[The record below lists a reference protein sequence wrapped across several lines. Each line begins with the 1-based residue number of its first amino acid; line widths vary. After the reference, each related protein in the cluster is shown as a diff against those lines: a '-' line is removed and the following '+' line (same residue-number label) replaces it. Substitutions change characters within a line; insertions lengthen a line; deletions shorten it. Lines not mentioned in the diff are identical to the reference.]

1 MVISLGS
8 ITFTSEPS
16 SEDSKDVASMHV
28 SGVTSE
34 DILKTV
40 MDQAY
45 DKFNL
50 NIDNIQILL
59 AKQSDPWRS
68 VLNQSS
74 ITRLHILEPT
84 SLEVKVAL
92 CVVDDD
98 PRLPKTRVQAK
109 IPSIGISM
117 TEQKVLDA
125 LSLGMS
131 IPLPEGDTAP
141 MPLTKDGL
149 IAASSMS
156 LKKYLDERQ
165 QAKPKRPELKQRD
178 ILDEEIVQ
186 YTDLEFAFELSQVSV
201 NIYKES
207 DILLTPN
214 SNYATPTEEFKSTTS
229 TIASADSIS
238 ELETIGMPK
247 RLSFSVKQLEM
258 SMVQRTYD
266 MKVSMK

>member
-1 MVISLGS
+1 MVISLGKLLF
-8 ITFTSEPS
+8 ISEPS

-28 SGVTSE
+28 SGIKSDE
-34 DILKTV
+34 ILKTV

-68 VLNQSS
+68 VLNQSK

-125 LSLGMS
+125 LSLGLS
-131 IPLPEGDTAP
+131 IPLPEGDTTP
-141 MPLTKDGL
+141 MALTKEG
-149 IAASSMS
+149 IIQASSMS
-156 LKKYLDERQ
+156 LKKYLDDRQ
-165 QAKPKRPELKQRD
+165 QAKPKRPEIKQRD
-178 ILDEEIVQ
+178 TLDEEIIQ
-186 YTDLEFAFELSQVSV
+186 YTDLEVAFELSQVSV
-201 NIYKES
+201 NIYKDS
-207 DILLTPN
+207 DVLLTPN
-214 SNYATPTEEFKSTTS
+214 SKYATPTEEFKSTTS
-229 TIASADSIS
+229 IISSADSVS
-238 ELETIGMPK
+238 ELETIGTPK
-247 RLSFSVKQLEM
+247 QLSFSIKQLEM
-258 SMVQRTYD
+258 AMVQRTYD